1 MNPCSLP
8 YNQSYQLTLYREVN
22 SKIRYYKLLLY
33 PTLFNEYL
41 FIREYGGN
49 KNKKTT
55 RVIKKYFSK
64 IEEATIA
71 VDAIINSKIKRGYTT
86 QGKQRNIK

>member
-1 MNPCSLP
+1 MNLCSLN
-8 YNQSYQLTLYREVN
+8 YNQSYQLTLYRGVN

-49 KNKKTT
+49 KNKKPT
-55 RVIKKYFSK
+55 RVIKKYFTE
-64 IEEATIA
+64 INEATIA
-71 VDAIINSKIKRGYTT
+71 VNAIINSKIKRGYAT
-86 QGKQRNIK
+86 QARQRNIK

>member
-1 MNPCSLP
+1 MNLCSLN

-22 SKIRYYKLLLY
+22 SNIRYYKLLVY

-49 KNKKTT
+49 KNKKPT
-55 RVIKKYFSK
+55 RVIKKYFSE
-64 IEEATIA
+64 INETTIA
-71 VDAIINSKIKRGYTT
+71 IDAIINSKIKRGYAA
-86 QGKQRNIK
+86 QGS